1 MEFKIPRNYY
11 YYYLIRFNLR
21 IEPLGYERL
30 IIHAFVS
37 LVALLR
43 STFILAL
50 HDLSGQGFWDAAGC
64 STDPSLSR
72 AFHQYNHR

>member
-11 YYYLIRFNLR
+11 YYYYYLIRFNVR
-21 IEPLGYERL
+21 IEPLGYDRL
-30 IIHAFVS
+30 IIHVFVS

-50 HDLSGQGFWDAAGC
+50 HDL
-64 STDPSLSR
+64 
-72 AFHQYNHR
+72 